1 MENNEKRYF
10 KFTFIVLSAFVTA
23 GFLLQWIIKPTF
35 NLSFPRNLYL
45 IVLIVLFILIIRI
58 VASKTYLYRWLTSLF
73 TSLSVILT
81 FFFFLI
87 LMGFIPQRPS
97 FSWLNNLGLTSIT
110 SSIPFILIYLFLII
124 NLGLVI
130 SKRITVRWSLRN
142 IAFIFNHLGLW
153 IVLLAGGVGSFDFI
167 RLDMVCKINS
177 PVWYGY
183 NEKGNAIEL
192 PFAIELKQFDI
203 EYFLPQIKII
213 RKGSFAKN
221 GIYVL
226 KQTELDTSHAFI
238 IDKYSLTV
246 KKYIPYSWWWNDSV
260 VSMKSPGYVSSAFVE
275 VSSKDSIFDAWLA
288 YPSSMQKGK
297 MVEFKD
303 GNFLIMDPPVV
314 KRYKSTVTV
323 YTKNEEKFNSVIEVN
338 KPLEVMG
345 WKLYQKDYH
354 KELGEYSNYSVIEA
368 NKDQWLGVVYIGI
381 FIMLAGALLLI
392 WTGNKK

>member
-1 MENNEKRYF
+1 MENNEKKLL

-23 GFLLQWIIKPTF
+23 GFLLQWFIKPTF
-35 NLSFPRNLYL
+35 DLSFPRNLYL
-45 IVLIVLFILIIRI
+45 IVFIVLIIVIIR
-58 VASKTYLYRWLTSLF
+58 VFVSKTYLYRWLTSLF

-97 FSWLNNLGLTSIT
+97 LTWFDNFGLTSIT
-110 SSIPFILIYLFLII
+110 SSFPFILVYLFLII
-124 NLGLVI
+124 NLGLII

-153 IVLLAGGVGSFDFI
+153 IVLLAGGFGSYDFI
-167 RLDMVCKINS
+167 RLDMVCKLNS

-183 NEKGNAIEL
+183 NDKGKVIEL
-192 PFAIELKQFDI
+192 PFALELKQFDI

-213 RKGSFAKN
+213 KKDSSAKN

-226 KQTELDTSHAFI
+226 KQTELDTSHTFFL
-238 IDKYSLTV
+238 DKYSLKV
-246 KKYIPYSWWWNDSV
+246 KKFIPYSWWWNDSV
-260 VSMKSPGYVSSAFVE
+260 VSMKLPGYVSSAFVE
-275 VSSKDSIFDAWLA
+275 ISSKDSIFDAWLA

-303 GNFLIMDPPVV
+303 GNFLIMDCPVV
-314 KRYKSTVTV
+314 KRYKSTFTV
-323 YTKNEEKFNSVIEVN
+323 YTKNDEKLNNVIEVN
-338 KPLEVMG
+338 KPLDVMG

-354 KELGEYSNYSVIEA
+354 KELGEYSDYSVIEA
-368 NKDQWLGVVYIGI
+368 NRDEWLGLVYMGI
-381 FIMLAGALLLI
+381 FMMLAGALLLI